1 MKARSPAS
9 PSPLKRPP
17 GDTVNAATINRT
29 GAFTFRATR
38 VGGDT
43 ALAKII
49 QLVEDAN
56 ATKAPIARLADKV
69 AGVFV
74 PIVLGIAVVTFVVW
88 MLAGGSVN
96 QALTA
101 AVAVVVISCPCALGL
116 ATPRCHYGGHRQ
128 GCRDGRALQERRGA

>member
-1 MKARSPAS
+1 M
-9 PSPLKRPP
+9 
-17 GDTVNAATINRT
+17 NAATINRT

-56 ATKAPIARLADKV
+56 ATKAHIARLADKV

-101 AVAVVVISCPCALGL
+101 AVAVVVISCPLRPGPRH
-116 ATPRCHYGGHRQ
+116 PRCHYGGHRQ

>member
-1 MKARSPAS
+1 M
-9 PSPLKRPP
+9 
-17 GDTVNAATINRT
+17 NAATINRT

-49 QLVEDAN
+49 QLVEDPLY

-74 PIVLGIAVVTFVVW
+74 PIVLGIAVVTFVV
-88 MLAGGSVN
+88 
-96 QALTA
+96 
-101 AVAVVVISCPCALGL
+101 
-116 ATPRCHYGGHRQ
+116 
-128 GCRDGRALQERRGA
+128 